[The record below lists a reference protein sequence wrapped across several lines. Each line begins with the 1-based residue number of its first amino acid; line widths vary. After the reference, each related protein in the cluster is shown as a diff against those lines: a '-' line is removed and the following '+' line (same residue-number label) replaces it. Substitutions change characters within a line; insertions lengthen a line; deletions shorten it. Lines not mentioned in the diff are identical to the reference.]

1 MVGAGPAPPQVA
13 RAKHRRERKL
23 DIKSMALGVI
33 LGVLVVL
40 VVLVLNNHTGDLIKD
55 AVANT
60 APLVPM
66 LLTDAAA
73 LNPDGYMDAW
83 NMRQIV
89 QEAMVGVLGRRSIF
103 VTEDTDDNQIFCEY
117 AAR

>member
-1 MVGAGPAPPQVA
+1 
-13 RAKHRRERKL
+13 
-23 DIKSMALGVI
+23 MALGVI

-40 VVLVLNNHTGDLIKD
+40 VVLALNNHTGDLIKD

-60 APLVPM
+60 TPPAPM
-66 LLTDAAA
+66 LLTEATA

-89 QEAMVGVLGRRSIF
+89 QDAMVGVLHRRSIF
-103 VTEDTDDNQIFCEY
+103 VTENTDDNQIFCEY